1 MGGMPKRGG
10 NMKNLVNYAVA
21 YAHKGLSVLPMLNK
35 KPLIKFA
42 DRPALNETEIRSLWK
57 KYPFA
62 QIAIRTTDFF
72 VIDID
77 TADAHGN
84 DGFKSIDE
92 FEHKDLLIPTLEQ
105 KTASGGRQMIY
116 FKRKDIDVSQNIG
129 WLPGV
134 DVKAHVNNYIVIA
147 PSEHR
152 GKKYE
157 WLNQN
162 PIVTPSRELIELINQ
177 RATGT
182 SHYVGK
188 QTYSA
193 EKTAT
198 SELFEEIVNGLGET
212 GGRNNALASFIG
224 GLLFR
229 NVEVETAYELGKLAN
244 NNTPKS
250 LPPKEFERTFKSMVN
265 KELKRREIATKI
277 GSRVETKHG

>member
-1 MGGMPKRGG
+1 MPKRGG

-21 YAHKGLSVLPMLNK
+21 YANKGLSVLPMLNK

-42 DRPALNETEIRSLWK
+42 DQPPLTEPEIRELWK

-77 TADAHGN
+77 TADAHGH

-92 FEHKDLLIPTLEQ
+92 YEHKDLLIPTLEQ
-105 KTASGGRQMIY
+105 KTASGGRQLIY
-116 FKRKDIDVSQNIG
+116 FKRNDIEVSQNIG

-147 PSEHR
+147 PSTHK
-152 GKKYE
+152 GKQYE
-157 WLNQN
+157 WLNHN
-162 PIVTPSRELIELINQ
+162 PIVTPSRELIELINCKPAGKQ
-177 RATGT
+177 RYNG
-182 SHYVGK
+182 
-188 QTYSA
+188 QTYSTD
-193 EKTAT
+193 KTAT

-224 GLLFR
+224 GLLYR
-229 NVEVETAYELGKLAN
+229 NVEVETAHQLALLAN
-244 NNTPKS
+244 DNTEKS
-250 LPPKEFERTFKSMVN
+250 LSPNEFERTFESMVK
-265 KELKRREIATKI
+265 KEIRRREDVHNIEQQFK
-277 GSRVETKHG
+277 

>member
-1 MGGMPKRGG
+1 
-10 NMKNLVNYAVA
+10 MKNLVNYAVA

-42 DRPALNETEIRSLWK
+42 DKPALTEPEIRELWK

-77 TADAHGN
+77 TVDAHGH

-92 FEHKDLLIPTLEQ
+92 YEHKDLLIPTLEQ
-105 KTASGGRQMIY
+105 RTASGGRQLIY
-116 FKRKDIDVSQNIG
+116 FKRNDIEVSQNIG

-147 PSEHR
+147 PSTHK
-152 GKKYE
+152 GKQYE
-157 WLNQN
+157 WLNHN
-162 PIVTPSRELIELINQ
+162 PIVTPSRELIELINCKSAGKQ
-177 RATGT
+177 RYNG
-182 SHYVGK
+182 
-188 QTYSA
+188 QTYSTD
-193 EKTAT
+193 KTAT

-224 GLLFR
+224 GLLYR
-229 NVEVETAYELGKLAN
+229 NVEVETAHQLALLAN
-244 NNTPKS
+244 DNTEKS
-250 LPPKEFERTFKSMVN
+250 LSPNEFERTFESMVK
-265 KELKRREIATKI
+265 KEIRRREDVHNIEQQFK
-277 GSRVETKHG
+277 

>member
-1 MGGMPKRGG
+1 MPNWGG

-42 DRPALNETEIRSLWK
+42 DQPPLTEPEIRELWK

-77 TADAHGN
+77 TADAHGH

-92 FEHKDLLIPTLEQ
+92 YEHKDLLIPTLEQ
-105 KTASGGRQMIY
+105 KTASGGRQLIY
-116 FKRKDIDVSQNIG
+116 FKRNDIEVSQNIG

-147 PSEHR
+147 PSTQK
-152 GKKYE
+152 GKQYE
-157 WLNQN
+157 WLNHN
-162 PIVTPSRELIELINQ
+162 PIVTPSRELIELINCKPAGKQ
-177 RATGT
+177 RYNG
-182 SHYVGK
+182 
-188 QTYSA
+188 QTYSTD
-193 EKTAT
+193 KTAT

-224 GLLFR
+224 GLLYR
-229 NVEVETAYELGKLAN
+229 NVEVETAHQLALLAN
-244 NNTPKS
+244 NNTEKS
-250 LPPKEFERTFKSMVN
+250 LSPNEFERTFESMVK
-265 KELKRREIATKI
+265 KEIRRREDVHNIEQQFK
-277 GSRVETKHG
+277 

>member
-1 MGGMPKRGG
+1 
-10 NMKNLVNYAVA
+10 MKNLVNYAVA
-21 YAHKGLSVLPMLNK
+21 YANKGLSVLPMLNK

-42 DRPALNETEIRSLWK
+42 DTKPLNESEIRSLWK

-72 VIDID
+72 VVDID
-77 TADAHGN
+77 TADAHGK

-92 FEHKDLLIPTLEQ
+92 YEYKNLLIPTLEQ

-116 FKRKDIDVSQNIG
+116 FKRKDIEVSQNIG

-147 PSEHR
+147 PSEHK

-162 PIVTPSRELIELINQ
+162 PIVTPSLELIELINK
-177 RATGT
+177 RATQSSSYDG
-182 SHYVGK
+182 S
-188 QTYSA
+188 QPYSTK
-193 EKTAT
+193 KTGT
-198 SELFEEIVNGLGET
+198 SELFEEVINGLGET
-212 GGRNNALASFIG
+212 GGRNNALASFLG

-244 NNTPKS
+244 SNTSKS
-250 LPPKEFERTFKSMVN
+250 LPPKEFEQTFKSMVR
-265 KELKRREIATKI
+265 KEIKRREMAKQI
-277 GSRVETKHG
+277 GSRIEK

>member
-1 MGGMPKRGG
+1 MT
-10 NMKNLVNYAVA
+10 MKNLVNYAVA

-42 DRPALNETEIRSLWK
+42 DKPALTEPEIRELWK

-77 TADAHGN
+77 TADAHGH

-92 FEHKDLLIPTLEQ
+92 YEHKDLLIPTLEQ
-105 KTASGGRQMIY
+105 KTASGGRQLIY
-116 FKRKDIDVSQNIG
+116 FKRNDIEVSQNIG

-147 PSEHR
+147 PSTHK
-152 GKKYE
+152 GKQYE
-157 WLNQN
+157 WLNHN
-162 PIVTPSRELIELINQ
+162 SIVTPSRELIELINCKPAGKQ
-177 RATGT
+177 RYNG
-182 SHYVGK
+182 
-188 QTYSA
+188 QTYSTD
-193 EKTAT
+193 KTAT

-224 GLLFR
+224 GLLYR

-265 KELKRREIATKI
+265 KELKRREMATKI

>member
-1 MGGMPKRGG
+1 MPKRGG

-21 YAHKGLSVLPMLNK
+21 YAKKGLSVLPMLNK

-42 DRPALNETEIRSLWK
+42 DQPPLTEPEIRELWK

-77 TADAHGN
+77 TADAHGH

-92 FEHKDLLIPTLEQ
+92 YEHKDLLIPTLEQ
-105 KTASGGRQMIY
+105 KTASGGRQLIY
-116 FKRKDIDVSQNIG
+116 FKRNDIEVSQNIG

-147 PSEHR
+147 PSVHK
-152 GKKYE
+152 GKQYE
-157 WLNQN
+157 WLNHN
-162 PIVTPSRELIELINQ
+162 PIVTPSRELIELINCKPAGKQ
-177 RATGT
+177 RYNG
-182 SHYVGK
+182 
-188 QTYSA
+188 QTYSTD
-193 EKTAT
+193 KTAT

-224 GLLFR
+224 GLLYR
-229 NVEVETAYELGKLAN
+229 NVEVETAHQLALLAN
-244 NNTPKS
+244 NNTEKS
-250 LPPKEFERTFKSMVN
+250 LSPNEFERTFESMVK
-265 KELKRREIATKI
+265 KEIRRREDVHNIEQQFK
-277 GSRVETKHG
+277 

>member
-1 MGGMPKRGG
+1 MPKRGG

-42 DRPALNETEIRSLWK
+42 DQPALTEPEIRELWK

-62 QIAIRTTDFF
+62 QIGIRTTDFF

-77 TADAHGN
+77 TADAHGH

-92 FEHKDLLIPTLEQ
+92 YEHKDLLIPTLEQ
-105 KTASGGRQMIY
+105 KTASGGRQLIY
-116 FKRKDIDVSQNIG
+116 FKRNDIEVSQNIG

-147 PSEHR
+147 PSVHK
-152 GKKYE
+152 GKQYE
-157 WLNQN
+157 WLNHN
-162 PIVTPSRELIELINQ
+162 PIVTPSRELIELINCKPAGKQ
-177 RATGT
+177 RYNG
-182 SHYVGK
+182 
-188 QTYSA
+188 QTYSTD
-193 EKTAT
+193 KTAT

-224 GLLFR
+224 GLLYR
-229 NVEVETAYELGKLAN
+229 NVEVETAHQLALLAN
-244 NNTPKS
+244 DNTEKS
-250 LPPKEFERTFKSMVN
+250 LSPNEFERTFESMVK
-265 KELKRREIATKI
+265 KEIRRREDVHNIEQQFK
-277 GSRVETKHG
+277 